1 MRAVLPK
8 QDVQTSPYSWC
19 FGVSYT
25 VEETQLDSFVQEIE
39 NYCENINPEMGYLT
53 KASLMEGFDSMITAI
68 RIIGIA
74 LSAVIAIIG
83 VLNFINSIVTGI
95 IARKREFAILC
106 SIGMTQRQLKRMLV
120 EEGLYYVLI
129 SGVISLILGTVLSWA
144 IMTALNNVI
153 MFFAYRPNFLAY
165 LIMLPLLAVLAVI
178 VPFAAYRR
186 TQKESIVQRLQDTEN

>member
-1 MRAVLPK
+1 
-8 QDVQTSPYSWC
+8 
-19 FGVSYT
+19 
-25 VEETQLDSFVQEIE
+25 
-39 NYCENINPEMGYLT
+39 MGYLT

-186 TQKESIVQRLQDTEN
+186 TQKESIVQRLRDTEN